1 MLTRVEA
8 RPLWRRRII
17 LLAATLIIVLTAVGT
32 YLASS
37 TTSRNAEPVP
47 ITDYTDVGP
56 RAPASTGPVIREPS
70 PIRPSND
77 PEAFAIAVAEALF
90 EWDTAEPLPQTD
102 YIDRVLAV
110 ADPAGE
116 ATPGL
121 VRDIANYL
129 PSPVAW
135 GELRQYRTRQWVEVT
150 SSEVPNLWP
159 QALAEAGRDG
169 LLPGTAAH
177 TIEGFRH
184 RAGVWEGEPV
194 SSEHDVAFT
203 VFVVCGPS
211 YRTCHL
217 LRLSLPDQPLE

>member
-1 MLTRVEA
+1 MLNRVDTPRLR
-8 RPLWRRRII
+8 RPRI
-17 LLAATLIIVLTAVGT
+17 LLIVATLVLALVAMGT
-32 YLASS
+32 YLASA
-37 TTSRNAEPVP
+37 TTSRHVEAPPTGRHTV
-47 ITDYTDVGP
+47 VGP
-56 RAPASTGPVIREPS
+56 REPASTGPVIRELS
-70 PIRPSND
+70 PIRPSSD

-90 EWDTAEPLPQTD
+90 EWDTAEPLAQTD

-110 ADPAGE
+110 ADPTGE
-116 ATPGL
+116 ASPGL
-121 VRDIANYL
+121 VNDIANYL
-129 PSPVAW
+129 PSPAAW
-135 GELRQYRTRQWVEVT
+135 GELRQYRTRQWIDVT
-150 SSEVPNLWP
+150 SSEVPDLWP

-177 TIEGFRH
+177 TIEGLRH
-184 RAGVWEGEPV
+184 RAGVWGGEPV